1 MSSTRQSILIV
12 VLFASIIAVHP
23 TGAQSIDLTGAWATD
38 GDQCGEV
45 FNRSGDRITF
55 SENSELYGGGFI
67 IDQNRITGKTAH
79 CTIASRKQ
87 DGDMIHLVA
96 SCSTEIMLSR
106 VQFSLKVVDGNNI
119 IRLYP
124 GMPDLSNNY
133 QRCRF

>member
-1 MSSTRQSILIV
+1 MSRARQTILIG
-12 VLFASIIAVHP
+12 VLFASVLAVHP
-23 TGAQSIDLTGAWATD
+23 ARAQSIDLTGAWTTD
-38 GDQCGEV
+38 ADQCGKV
-45 FNRSGDRITF
+45 FNRTGDRITF
-55 SENSELYGGGFI
+55 SENSELYGDGFI

-87 DGDMIHLVA
+87 DGEMIHLLA
-96 SCSTEIMLSR
+96 SCASEIMFSR
-106 VQFSLKVVDGNNI
+106 VQFSLKVVDSNSI